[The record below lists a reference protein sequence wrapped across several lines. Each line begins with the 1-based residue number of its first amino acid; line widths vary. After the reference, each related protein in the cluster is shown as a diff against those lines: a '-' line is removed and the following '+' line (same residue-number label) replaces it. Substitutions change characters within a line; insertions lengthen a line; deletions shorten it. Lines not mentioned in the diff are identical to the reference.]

1 MRTRSVLLLAL
12 SLLLTA
18 AVGCDDPK
26 EDVSAPDAES
36 TEPAA
41 ETASVEDGA
50 DLVGPVWRLVRFQD
64 GRAAR
69 DTLEEVLVTVQFR
82 PDGQVA
88 GQGGCNRY
96 SGGYEVSGD
105 TLTFGAIASTK
116 RACMGPAMDVEN
128 RYFEMLRQIRSHAL
142 EAGRLNLYDEEGSRR
157 LTFHAADT
165 DPGEG
170 TEAEPGSMGAAVS
183 GPDEAF
189 EALGQEPG
197 WRAVVTRDTIRYE
210 GNYGETIVVLP
221 TPMAQTAPSG
231 VVAYDTTAN
240 DHALRLVIREDDCTD
255 VMSGQPFS
263 HSVTITVDGEMYRGC
278 GEPVPFASLTR
289 DE

>member
-18 AVGCDDPK
+18 ATGCDDPK

-36 TEPAA
+36 TESAA
-41 ETASVEDGA
+41 ETVSVEDGA

-82 PDGQVA
+82 PDGKVA
-88 GQGGCNRY
+88 GRGGCNRY

-128 RYFEMLRQIRSHAL
+128 RYFEMLRQIHSHAL
-142 EAGRLNLYDEEGSRR
+142 DAGRLNLYDEEGSRR

-165 DPGEG
+165 DPGQG
-170 TEAEPGSMGAAVS
+170 IDAEPGSKATAVS

-210 GNYGETIVVLP
+210 GNYGETIVVFP
-221 TPMAQTAPSG
+221 TPTAHTTPAG

-240 DHALRLVIREDDCTD
+240 DHTLRLVIREDACTD
-255 VMSGQPFS
+255 AMSGQPFS
-263 HSVTITVDGEMYRGC
+263 HSVTVTVDGEMYRGC